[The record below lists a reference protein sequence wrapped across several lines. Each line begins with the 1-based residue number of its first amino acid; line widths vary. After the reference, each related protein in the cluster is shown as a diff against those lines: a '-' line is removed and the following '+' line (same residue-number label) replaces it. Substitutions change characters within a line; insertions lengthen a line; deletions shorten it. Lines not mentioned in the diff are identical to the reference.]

1 MKIKALLKTSL
12 DFFHSCAKSFVRE
25 LFAKK
30 SFARKSSIR
39 FLLPPPLTNAPA
51 SLARFC
57 KLVLHKSIAKSC
69 APFVAL
75 LCISS
80 LLSFANAYNYIA
92 AASVAGG
99 GKLVANGVDI
109 GWLNFTRGV
118 PLSVS
123 FGGQNRIRTLSVDTN
138 NTIDIMLVGLNGNHL
153 IIDDFEGVGRANI
166 ITTIPELVL
175 IQGDVAKDKITI
187 NGKSVIGLKS
197 IITAQEQTIIN
208 KAYTGAGAYLM
219 NTDTLKI
226 NEVVGGVKNE
236 VYQDQ
241 TTFDINTG
249 GRENAN
255 IEIGK
260 GAEYVRVCVSK
271 DNCKPYAE
279 WKAKQNIEGKNNSPV
294 NDSSSSIQGS
304 AQNGTQNAQSNTNT
318 LLNPRKSYENL
329 SNIAD
334 NNTMLI
340 YNMLSNYEGTYL
352 AYDYGLANTISVG
365 AFQNG
370 FFARYYTKNKWA
382 SSGNDHGYDI
392 GIKFRS
398 KWTKANLYYS
408 HYYQDSLVATL
419 GLKREF
425 SFNLSDSFG
434 FVLTPSINANYAMTL
449 KKDYIPTNHLGFFT
463 AQLQAGVR
471 LWRTTLLAKAG
482 AGKAYNSLKTISLDN
497 GALSYEPTFINNV
510 YTLGVGI
517 NQRLFGGLH
526 IAAEAGYVYLDKQF
540 WESGQ
545 LKSGV
550 FRANAMII
558 YKFRSNRF
566 DNMMGYYDEE
576 GIYRES
582 AKRDRYGRTMRKSSA
597 RSTREARTDRSHLR
611 PERVSASY

>member
-1 MKIKALLKTSL
+1 MRDASKHNKQSFSNSL
-12 DFFHSCAKSFVRE
+12 DFSKSF
-25 LFAKK
+25 LGKAK
-30 SFARKSSIR
+30 
-39 FLLPPPLTNAPA
+39 FLLPPPLTNYPA
-51 SLARFC
+51 NFARFC
-57 KLVLHKSIAKSC
+57 KLLSCKSVTKYC

-99 GKLVANGVDI
+99 GKLTANGVDI

-138 NTIDIMLVGLNGNHL
+138 NTIDIMLVGLKGNHL
-153 IIDDFEGVGRANI
+153 IIDDFEGIGRANI
-166 ITTIPELVL
+166 ITTMPKLV
-175 IQGDVAKDKITI
+175 IIKGSMARDKITI
-187 NGKSVIGLKS
+187 NGESALGLES

-208 KAYTGAGAYLM
+208 KAYTGAGAYLLD
-219 NTDTLKI
+219 TDTLKI

-241 TTFDINTG
+241 TTFDIDISNKP
-249 GRENAN
+249 NAK

-260 GAEYVRVCVSK
+260 GAEYVQVCQGKS
-271 DNCKPYAE
+271 CQSYAE

-329 SNIAD
+329 SKIAD

-340 YNMLSNYEGTYL
+340 YNMLHNYEGTYL

-434 FVLTPSINANYAMTL
+434 FVLTPSVNANYAMTL

-463 AQLQAGVR
+463 AELQAGVR

-510 YTLGVGI
+510 YTLGVGV
-517 NQRLFGGLH
+517 NQRLFVGLH

-566 DNMMGYYDEE
+566 DNIMGYYDEE

-582 AKRDRYGRTMRKSSA
+582 AKRDRYGRAMRKSSA

-611 PERVSASY
+611 AERVSATY

>member
-1 MKIKALLKTSL
+1 MRDASK
-12 DFFHSCAKSFVRE
+12 H
-25 LFAKK
+25 
-30 SFARKSSIR
+30 FARFFRALSNLQEKHLLGKSLLR
-39 FLLPPPLTNAPA
+39 FLLPPPLTNYPA
-51 SLARFC
+51 NFARFC
-57 KLVLHKSIAKSC
+57 KLLSCKSVAKSC
-69 APFVAL
+69 SPFVAL

-80 LLSFANAYNYIA
+80 LLSFANAYKFISSA
-92 AASVAGG
+92 GVAGG
-99 GKLVANGVDI
+99 GKLTANGVDI
-109 GWLNFTRGV
+109 GWLNFTKGV

-123 FGGQNRIRTLSVDTN
+123 FGGQNRIRLISVDTN
-138 NTIDIMLVGLNGNHL
+138 NTIDIMLVGLDGNHL
-153 IIDDFEGVGRANI
+153 IIDDFEGIGRVNI
-166 ITTIPELVL
+166 VTTMPQLVW
-175 IQGDVAKDKITI
+175 IKGDIAKDKITI
-187 NGKSVIGLKS
+187 NGEAAANIEHIVQSS
-197 IITAQEQTIIN
+197 TQTIIQ
-208 KAYTGAGAYLM
+208 KAYAGVGRY
-219 NTDTLKI
+219 TLDVETLTVK
-226 NEVVGGVKNE
+226 EVIGGVQNE
-236 VYQDQ
+236 VYKDN
-241 TTFDINTG
+241 TFFDIDISDKP
-249 GRENAN
+249 NAK
-255 IEIGK
+255 IEIEK
-260 GAEYVRVCVSK
+260 GAEYVRVCQGKS
-271 DNCKPYAE
+271 CQSYAE

-304 AQNGTQNAQSNTNT
+304 TQNSTKNAQSNTNT

-340 YNMLSNYEGTYL
+340 YNMLHNYEGTYL

-370 FFARYYTKNKWA
+370 FFARYYTKSKWA

-463 AQLQAGVR
+463 AELQAGVR

-510 YTLGVGI
+510 YTLGVGV

>member
-12 DFFHSCAKSFVRE
+12 DFFHSCAKLFVRE
-25 LFAKK
+25 LFARKP
-30 SFARKSSIR
+30 FTEKSSIR

-51 SLARFC
+51 SLVRFC
-57 KLVLHKSIAKSC
+57 KLVLHKGIAKSC
-69 APFVAL
+69 VPFVAL

-80 LLSFANAYNYIA
+80 LLSFANAYKFISSA
-92 AASVAGG
+92 GVAGG

-123 FGGQNRIRTLSVDTN
+123 FGGQNRIRLISVDTN
-138 NTIDIMLVGLNGNHL
+138 NTIDIMLVGLEGNHL
-153 IIDDFEGVGRANI
+153 IIDDFEGIGRVNI
-166 ITTIPELVL
+166 VTTMPELVW
-175 IQGDVAKDKITI
+175 IKGDIAKDKITI
-187 NGKSVIGLKS
+187 NGEAATNIEHIVQSP
-197 IITAQEQTIIN
+197 TQTIIQ
-208 KAYTGAGAYLM
+208 KAYAGVGRY
-219 NTDTLKI
+219 TLDVETLTVK
-226 NEVVGGVKNE
+226 EVIGGVQNE
-236 VYQDQ
+236 VYKDN
-241 TTFDINTG
+241 TFFDIDISDKP
-249 GRENAN
+249 NAK
-255 IEIGK
+255 IEIEK
-260 GAEYVRVCVSK
+260 GAEYVRVCQGQI
-271 DNCKPYAE
+271 CQTYAE

-294 NDSSSSIQGS
+294 NDSSSNIQGS

-318 LLNPRKSYENL
+318 LLNPRKSYDNL
-329 SNIAD
+329 SNITD

-463 AQLQAGVR
+463 AELQAGVR

-510 YTLGVGI
+510 YTLGVGV

-582 AKRDRYGRTMRKSSA
+582 TKRDRYGRTMRKSSA

>member
-1 MKIKALLKTSL
+1 MKTPPNFKSI
-12 DFFHSCAKSFVRE
+12 AKN
-25 LFAKK
+25 FA
-30 SFARKSSIR
+30 R

-51 SLARFC
+51 SLARFFR
-57 KLVLHKSIAKSC
+57 LVLHKSVAKSC

-80 LLSFANAYNYIA
+80 LLSFANAYKFISSA
-92 AASVAGG
+92 GVAGG

-123 FGGQNRIRTLSVDTN
+123 FGGQNRIRLISVDTN
-138 NTIDIMLVGLNGNHL
+138 NTIDIILVGLEGNHL
-153 IIDDFEGVGRANI
+153 IIDDFDESSIGRVNI
-166 ITTIPELVL
+166 VTTMPTLVK
-175 IQGDVAKDKITI
+175 IAGNSRGRITI
-187 NGKSVIGLKS
+187 NGQPSSS
-197 IITAQEQTIIN
+197 IISAIQAPTQTIIQ
-208 KAYTGAGAYLM
+208 KAYAGVGRY
-219 NTDTLKI
+219 TLDVETLTVK
-226 NEVVGGVKNE
+226 EVIGGVQNE
-236 VYQDQ
+236 VYKDK
-241 TTFDINTG
+241 TFFDIDISG
-249 GRENAN
+249 QPNAK
-255 IEIGK
+255 IEIEK
-260 GAEYVRVCVSK
+260 GAEYVRVCQGT
-271 DNCKPYAE
+271 NPCQPYAE
-279 WKAKQNIEGKNNSPV
+279 WKAKQNIAGKNNSPA
-294 NDSSSSIQGS
+294 NSSSSSTQGGAQSS
-304 AQNGTQNAQSNTNT
+304 AQNAQSNTNT
-318 LLNPRKSYENL
+318 LLNPRKSYDNL
-329 SNIAD
+329 SKIAD

-408 HYYQDSLVATL
+408 HYYQDSIVATL

-463 AQLQAGVR
+463 AELQAGVR

-510 YTLGVGI
+510 YTLGVGV

-582 AKRDRYGRTMRKSSA
+582 SKRDRYGRTMRKSKVNA

-611 PERVSASY
+611 PDRVSASY

>member
-1 MKIKALLKTSL
+1 MKTPPNFKSL
-12 DFFHSCAKSFVRE
+12 VKN
-25 LFAKK
+25 FA
-30 SFARKSSIR
+30 R
-39 FLLPPPLTNAPA
+39 FLLPPPLTNPPA

-57 KLVLHKSIAKSC
+57 KLVLHKSIAKSF

-80 LLSFANAYNYIA
+80 LLSFANAYKFISSA
-92 AASVAGG
+92 GVAGG

-123 FGGQNRIRTLSVDTN
+123 FGGQNRIRLISVDTN
-138 NTIDIMLVGLNGNHL
+138 NTIDIMFVGLEGNHL
-153 IIDDFEGVGRANI
+153 IIDDFEGIGRVNI
-166 ITTIPELVL
+166 VTTMPQLVW
-175 IQGDVAKDKITI
+175 IKGDIAKDKITI
-187 NGKSVIGLKS
+187 NGEAAANIEHIVQSS
-197 IITAQEQTIIN
+197 TQTIIQ
-208 KAYTGAGAYLM
+208 KAYAGVGRY
-219 NTDTLKI
+219 TLDVETLTVK
-226 NEVVGGVKNE
+226 EVIGGVQNE
-236 VYQDQ
+236 VYKDN
-241 TTFDINTG
+241 TFFDIDISD
-249 GRENAN
+249 RPNAK
-255 IEIGK
+255 IEIEK
-260 GAEYVRVCVSK
+260 GAEYVRVCQGQS
-271 DNCKPYAE
+271 CQTYAE

-294 NDSSSSIQGS
+294 NDSSSNIQGS
-304 AQNGTQNAQSNTNT
+304 AQNSAQNSTQNAQSNTNT

-408 HYYQDSLVATL
+408 HYYQDSIVATL

-463 AQLQAGVR
+463 AELQAGVR

-497 GALSYEPTFINNV
+497 GVLSYEPTFINNV
-510 YTLGVGI
+510 YTLGVGV

-540 WESGQ
+540 WERGQ

-611 PERVSASY
+611 PDRISASY

>member
-25 LFAKK
+25 LFAKNHLQK
-30 SFARKSSIR
+30 NHLIR
-39 FLLPPPLTNAPA
+39 FLLPPPLTNTPA

-57 KLVLHKSIAKSC
+57 KLVLHNSIAKSC

-80 LLSFANAYNYIA
+80 LLSFANAYKFISSA
-92 AASVAGG
+92 GVAGG

-123 FGGQNRIRTLSVDTN
+123 FGGQNRIRLISVDTN
-138 NTIDIMLVGLNGNHL
+138 NTIDIMFVGLEGNHL
-153 IIDDFEGVGRANI
+153 IIDDFEGIGRVNI
-166 ITTIPELVL
+166 VTTMPQLVW
-175 IQGDVAKDKITI
+175 IKGDIAKDKITI
-187 NGKSVIGLKS
+187 NGEAAANIEHIVQSS
-197 IITAQEQTIIN
+197 TQTIIQ
-208 KAYTGAGAYLM
+208 KAYAGVGRY
-219 NTDTLKI
+219 TLDVETLTVK
-226 NEVVGGVKNE
+226 EVIGGVRNE
-236 VYQDQ
+236 VYKDN
-241 TTFDINTG
+241 TFFDIDISDKP
-249 GRENAN
+249 NAK
-255 IEIGK
+255 IEIEK
-260 GAEYVRVCVSK
+260 GAEYVRVCQGANS
-271 DNCKPYAE
+271 CQPYAE

-294 NDSSSSIQGS
+294 NDSSSSIYGS

-329 SNIAD
+329 SKIAD

-463 AQLQAGVR
+463 AELQAGVR

-550 FRANAMII
+550 FRASAMII

-582 AKRDRYGRTMRKSSA
+582 TKRDRYGRTMRKSSA

>member
-1 MKIKALLKTSL
+1 MRDASKHNKQSFSNSL
-12 DFFHSCAKSFVRE
+12 DFSKSF
-25 LFAKK
+25 LGKAK
-30 SFARKSSIR
+30 
-39 FLLPPPLTNAPA
+39 FLLPPPLTNYPA
-51 SLARFC
+51 NFARFC
-57 KLVLHKSIAKSC
+57 KLLSCKSVTKYC

-99 GKLVANGVDI
+99 GKLTANGVDI

-138 NTIDIMLVGLNGNHL
+138 NTIDIMLVGLKGNHL
-153 IIDDFEGVGRANI
+153 IIDDFEGIGRANI

-175 IQGDVAKDKITI
+175 IKGSMAKDKITI
-187 NGKSVIGLKS
+187 NGKSALGLES
-197 IITAQEQTIIN
+197 IIAAQEQTIIN

-219 NTDTLKI
+219 DTDTLKI

-241 TTFDINTG
+241 TTLDINTG
-249 GRENAN
+249 GRANAN

-260 GAEYVRVCVSK
+260 GAEYVRVCTSTK
-271 DNCKPYAE
+271 NCQTYAE
-279 WKAKQNIEGKNNSPV
+279 WKAKQQGTANKNNSPA
-294 NDSSSSIQGS
+294 SSSSSQNN
-304 AQNGTQNAQSNTNT
+304 AQNSTGNAQNTSQGTQASTTNTSLNT
-318 LLNPRKSYENL
+318 LLSQSKSYDNL
-329 SNIAD
+329 SKIAD

-340 YNMLSNYEGTYL
+340 YNMLHNYEGTYL

-408 HYYQDSLVATL
+408 HYYQDSIVATL

-434 FVLTPSINANYAMTL
+434 FVLIPSINANYAMTL

-463 AQLQAGVR
+463 AELQAGVR

-510 YTLGVGI
+510 YTLGVGV

-566 DNMMGYYDEE
+566 DNIMGYYDEE

-582 AKRDRYGRTMRKSSA
+582 AKRDRYGRAMRKSSA

-611 PERVSASY
+611 AERVSATY

>member
-1 MKIKALLKTSL
+1 MENFSK
-12 DFFHSCAKSFVRE
+12 V
-25 LFAKK
+25 
-30 SFARKSSIR
+30 KSSIR
-39 FLLPPPLTNAPA
+39 FLLPPPLTNTP
-51 SLARFC
+51 LILVRFC
-57 KLVLHKSIAKSC
+57 KLVLHKSIVKSC
-69 APFVAL
+69 TPFVAL

-166 ITTIPELVL
+166 ITTMPELVF
-175 IQGDVAKDKITI
+175 ISGNMAKNKITI
-187 NGKSVIGLKS
+187 NGESALKLDS
-197 IITAQEQTIIN
+197 IITAQQQTIIN

-219 NTDTLKI
+219 DTDTLKI

-241 TTFDINTG
+241 TTFDINIG
-249 GRENAN
+249 GRENVN

-260 GAEYVRVCVSK
+260 GAEYVRVCQDGS
-271 DNCKPYAE
+271 CQPYAQ
-279 WKAKQNIEGKNNSPV
+279 WKAKQQSTANKNNSPA
-294 NDSSSSIQGS
+294 SSSSSSTQG
-304 AQNGTQNAQSNTNT
+304 GTQNTSQGTQASTTSTNLNT
-318 LLNPRKSYENL
+318 LLSQSKSYENL
-329 SNIAD
+329 SKIAD
-334 NNTMLI
+334 SNTMLI
-340 YNMLSNYEGTYL
+340 YNMLHNYEGTYL

-408 HYYQDSLVATL
+408 HYYQDSIVATL

-425 SFNLSDSFG
+425 SFSLSDSFG

-463 AQLQAGVR
+463 AELQAGVR

-497 GALSYEPTFINNV
+497 GAFTYEPTFINNV
-510 YTLGVGI
+510 YTLGVGV

-566 DNMMGYYDEE
+566 DNIMGYYDEE

-582 AKRDRYGRTMRKSSA
+582 TKRDRYGRAMRKSKANA

>member
-12 DFFHSCAKSFVRE
+12 DFFHSREKSFIRE

-30 SFARKSSIR
+30 SFTEKSSIR

-51 SLARFC
+51 SLSRFC

-118 PLSVS
+118 PLSAS
-123 FGGQNRIRTLSVDTN
+123 FGGQNRIRTISVDTN
-138 NTIDIMLVGLNGNHL
+138 NTIDIMLVGLEGNHL
-153 IIDDFEGVGRANI
+153 IIDAFEGIGRVNI
-166 ITTIPELVL
+166 VTTMPELVF
-175 IQGDVAKDKITI
+175 ISGNIADGKITV
-187 NGKSVIGLKS
+187 NGEKALILEHIIGG
-197 IITAQEQTIIN
+197 QQQTIIN
-208 KAYTGAGAYLM
+208 KAYTGAGAYLLD
-219 NTDTLKI
+219 TDTLKV

-236 VYQDQ
+236 VYQDR
-241 TTFDINTG
+241 TTFDIDISNKP
-249 GRENAN
+249 NAK
-255 IEIGK
+255 IEIVK
-260 GAEYVRVCVSK
+260 GAEYVQVCQGTS
-271 DNCKPYAE
+271 CQSYAE

-294 NDSSSSIQGS
+294 NDSSSNIQGS
-304 AQNGTQNAQSNTNT
+304 AQNSTQNAQSNTNT
-318 LLNPRKSYENL
+318 LLNPRKSYDNL

-463 AQLQAGVR
+463 AELQAGVR

-510 YTLGVGI
+510 YTLGVGV

-582 AKRDRYGRTMRKSSA
+582 SKRDRYGRTMRKSSA

>member
-1 MKIKALLKTSL
+1 MKNFSRNTLKDLLQN
-12 DFFHSCAKSFVRE
+12 
-25 LFAKK
+25 FA
-30 SFARKSSIR
+30 R
-39 FLLPPPLTNAPA
+39 FLLPPPLTNSPVIW
-51 SLARFC
+51 ARFC
-57 KLVLHKSIAKSC
+57 KLVLHKSIAKSYTN
-69 APFVAL
+69 FVAL

-80 LLSFANAYNYIA
+80 LLSLANAYNYIS

-123 FGGQNRIRTLSVDTN
+123 FGGQNRIRMLNVDTN
-138 NTIDIMLVGLNGNHL
+138 NTIDIMLVGIDGNHL
-153 IIDDFEGVGRANI
+153 IIEGFEGVGRANI
-166 ITTIPELVL
+166 ITTMPELVL
-175 IQGDVAKDKITI
+175 IQGNMAEGKITI
-187 NGKSVIGLKS
+187 NGDNALKIHS
-197 IITAQEQTIIN
+197 IIEAQKQTIIN

-219 NTDTLKI
+219 DTDMLKI

-236 VYQDQ
+236 VHKDQ

-260 GAEYVRVCVSK
+260 GAEYVRVCVSMS
-271 DNCKPYAE
+271 DCKTYAQ
-279 WKAKQNIEGKNNSPV
+279 WKAQQNIEGKNNSTT
-294 NDSSSSIQGS
+294 SSSSTQGDAQS
-304 AQNGTQNAQSNTNT
+304 VAQNTQSNTNT
-318 LLNPRKSYENL
+318 LLGLRKSYNNL
-329 SNIAD
+329 SKIAD

-340 YNMLSNYEGTYL
+340 YNMLHNYEGTYL

-370 FFARYYTKNKWA
+370 FFARYYTKDKWA
-382 SSGNDHGYDI
+382 SSGNECGYDI

-408 HYYQDSLVATL
+408 HYYQDSLVAMF

-434 FVLTPSINANYAMTL
+434 FVLTPAISANYAMTI
-449 KKDYIPTNHLGFFT
+449 KKDYIPTNHLGLFT
-463 AQLQAGVR
+463 AELQAGVR

-576 GIYRES
+576 GRENV
-582 AKRDRYGRTMRKSSA
+582 KRDRYGRAMRKSNRA
-597 RSTREARTDRSHLR
+597 N
-611 PERVSASY
+611 

>member
-1 MKIKALLKTSL
+1 MRDASK
-12 DFFHSCAKSFVRE
+12 H
-25 LFAKK
+25 
-30 SFARKSSIR
+30 FARFFRALSNLQEKHLLGKSLLR
-39 FLLPPPLTNAPA
+39 FLLPPPLTNYPA
-51 SLARFC
+51 NFARFC
-57 KLVLHKSIAKSC
+57 KLLSCKSVAKSC
-69 APFVAL
+69 TPFVAL

-153 IIDDFEGVGRANI
+153 IIDDFEGAGRANI

-175 IQGDVAKDKITI
+175 IKGSMAKDKITI
-187 NGKSVIGLKS
+187 NGKSALGLES

-219 NTDTLKI
+219 DTDTLKI

-304 AQNGTQNAQSNTNT
+304 AQNSAQNSTKNAQSNTNT

-329 SNIAD
+329 SKIAD

-463 AQLQAGVR
+463 AELQAGVR

-510 YTLGVGI
+510 YTLGVGV

-550 FRANAMII
+550 FKANAMII

-597 RSTREARTDRSHLR
+597 RSTREARTDRSHLHPDR
-611 PERVSASY
+611 ISASY